1 MNALADV
8 VKKHDVNVL
17 EGLITKHNSYNHIES
32 GKFG

>member
-8 VKKHDVNVL
+8 VTVL
-17 EGLITKHNSYNHIES
+17 EGLITKHNSYIHIES